1 MFVIEAQLCDS
12 LLSLVY
18 SPRMITAPERVLI
31 IQLRRIGDT
40 VLLTPVLDALREAW
54 PDTRLHL
61 LTEYP
66 ASDLFEG
73 DDRLDAIWIRSP
85 KTFLFKLLPDLRKE
99 HYDIVLDFQSLPATS
114 VLARA
119 TGATTFGF
127 KDRFRTF
134 HHAVDLRGH
143 TGTHYTADHKLDL
156 VRALGITPK
165 SFIPRLAPPTQTH
178 AVWANYV
185 DSPKVF
191 LSPVSPWAHK
201 RWSSGAWS
209 ETVKRVHAA
218 TGAVFMIAGGPGEQD
233 VLNDVASRL
242 PSVPHETL
250 CLNRLRDLSSLLAGA
265 DLFLGNDN
273 GPRHMALALG
283 LPTVGYFS
291 QVNPIFWTPPDPRHP
306 VLWDLAHARG
316 RSLPSGRTILPPT
329 PESAALAAIDLLKTT
344 RVPVQGKA

>member
-1 MFVIEAQLCDS
+1 
-12 LLSLVY
+12 
-18 SPRMITAPERVLI
+18 MIPAPKRILI

-54 PDTRLHL
+54 PNTRLHL

-73 DDRLDAIWIRSP
+73 DDRLDAIWVRSP
-85 KTFLFKLLPDLRKE
+85 NTFLFKLLPDLRKE
-99 HYDIVLDFQSLPATS
+99 HYDLVLDFQSLPATS

-134 HHAVDLRGH
+134 HHAVDLRRH

-156 VRALGITPK
+156 VRALGIVPK
-165 SFIPRLAPPTQTH
+165 SFIPRLVPPPQTH
-178 AVWANYV
+178 PVWAHYA
-185 DSPKVF
+185 DLPKVV

-201 RWSSGAWS
+201 RWSSEAFADAARRLHG
-209 ETVKRVHAA
+209 A
-218 TGAVFMIAGGPGEQD
+218 TGASFVLAGGPGED
-233 VLNDVASRL
+233 AVLNAVASEL
-242 PSVPHETL
+242 SGVPHETL
-250 CLNRLRDLSSLLAGA
+250 SLSRLRDLSSVLAGA

-291 QVNPIFWTPPDPRHP
+291 EVNPIFWTPPEPRHP
-306 VLWDLAHARG
+306 VLWDIAHAGG

-329 PESAALAAIDLLKTT
+329 PESAAQAAIDLLKTT
-344 RVPVQGKA
+344 RVPVQGEA